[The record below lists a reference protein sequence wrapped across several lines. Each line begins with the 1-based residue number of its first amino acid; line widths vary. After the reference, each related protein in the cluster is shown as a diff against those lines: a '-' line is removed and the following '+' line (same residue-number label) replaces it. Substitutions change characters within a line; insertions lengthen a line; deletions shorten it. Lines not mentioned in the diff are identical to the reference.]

1 MDKKARN
8 YVSFIGTIER
18 EPKVFSGEKPLVS
31 LFLKGDT
38 ERGNIHI
45 SAVARGELAQK
56 LLLKAGSWGVGDE
69 IYVEG
74 ELDWESYK
82 TNSDEK
88 KYQTV
93 ISAKNIYRIEG
104 V

>member
-1 MDKKARN
+1 MTHN
-8 YVSFIGTIER
+8 QVIFVGTVER
-18 EPKVFSGEKPLVS
+18 QPRVFSGEKPLVS
-31 LFLKGDT
+31 LFLKGET
-38 ERGNIHI
+38 ERGSIFI
-45 SAVARGELAQK
+45 PVTVRGELAQK
-56 LLLKAGSWGVGDE
+56 LASKASTWQVGDE
-69 IYVEG
+69 VYVEG

-82 TNSDEK
+82 TNSEEK

>member
-18 EPKVFSGEKPLVS
+18 EPRVFSGENPLVS
-31 LFLKGDT
+31 LFLKGET
-38 ERGNIHI
+38 ERGSIFI
-45 SAVARGELAQK
+45 PVTVKGELAQK
-56 LLLKAGSWGVGDE
+56 LSSKVATWTIGDE
-69 IYVEG
+69 VYVEG
-74 ELDWESYK
+74 ELDWESYGK
-82 TNSDEK
+82 NGDK

>member
-38 ERGNIHI
+38 SRGSIHI
-45 SAVARGELAQK
+45 PAMARGELAER
-56 LLLKAGSWGVGDE
+56 LLQKAGTWVVGDE
-69 IYVEG
+69 VYIEG
-74 ELDWESYK
+74 ELDWDGY
-82 TNSDEK
+82 EK
-88 KYQTV
+88 NGEKRYQTV
-93 ISAKNIYRIEG
+93 ISAKNIYKIES